1 MAPTLPTCAALR
13 ILPMPSTIVQK
24 MIGEIIILIR
34 AMNAVPSGWTALPTE
49 GATSPTMMPSTT
61 AAITDR

>member
-1 MAPTLPTCAALR
+1 
-13 ILPMPSTIVQK
+13 MPSTIVQK

-34 AMNAVPSGWTALPTE
+34 AMNAVPSGWTALPNA
-49 GATSPTMMPSTT
+49 GATSPTTMPSTT